1 MVESVLNFSPEVKKF
16 VEDAMNN
23 RNGKIPLNPGFTD
36 DKYARS
42 EFFQLRR
49 ACAISTV
56 GVVPSN
62 LDAGQV
68 CNLVLVKATEEAQ
81 KGTPV
86 TDPKHLLG
94 FHYFIMQ
101 DKGYTKGADAGRKP
115 EDAAALG
122 AAAYVSHAEHNKS
135 NAPKAPFIIDDPRNL
150 PVGATKPVGFNN
162 FKGMAFDSAFTRN
175 VGHFLKRGYSLGA
188 EVSTYFAYK
197 KDAQRLSLQCREG
210 AATVSYEQCY
220 DGGLVISHE
229 ILEGIRK
236 GKSSQSR

>member
-1 MVESVLNFSPEVKKF
+1 MAESVLNFSPEVKKF

-23 RNGKIPLNPGFTD
+23 RNGKIPLNPGFVD
-36 DKYARS
+36 DQYARS

-49 ACAISTV
+49 ACAVSTV
-56 GVVPSN
+56 GVVPPN

-122 AAAYVSHAEHNKS
+122 AAAYATHANRNES
-135 NAPKAPFIIDDPRNL
+135 TSPKVEFVINDPKFL
-150 PVGATKPVGFNN
+150 PKNATKAVGFNN
-162 FKGMAFDSAFTRN
+162 FKGMAFDSAFTDGLN
-175 VGHFLKRGYSLGA
+175 HFLRTARRNLA
-188 EVSTYFAYK
+188 LF
-197 KDAQRLSLQCREG
+197 
-210 AATVSYEQCY
+210 ATVPGFDEQ
-220 DGGLVISHE
+220 ISKPATACRMGDPAITLDICRDAGYMLGQKLISRIE
-229 ILEGIRK
+229 D
-236 GKSSQSR
+236 KSHTR

>member
-1 MVESVLNFSPEVKKF
+1 MAESVLNFSPEVKKF

-49 ACAISTV
+49 ACAVSTV

-68 CNLVLVKATEEAQ
+68 CNLVLVKATEEAK

-101 DKGYTKGADAGRKP
+101 DKGYTKGADAGRTP

-122 AAAYVSHAEHNKS
+122 AAIYAAHANWNES
-135 NAPKAPFIIDDPRNL
+135 ASPKVEFVINDPKFL
-150 PVGATKPVGFNN
+150 PKNATKAVGFNN
-162 FKGMAFDSAFTRN
+162 FKGMAFDSAFTDG
-175 VGHFLKRGYSLGA
+175 VSHFLKTTKENLA
-188 EVSTYFAYK
+188 LF
-197 KDAQRLSLQCREG
+197 
-210 AATVSYEQCY
+210 ATVPGFPSVEASTARACRMG
-220 DGGLVISHE
+220 DARVTLEACKEGGYQLAQKIVRHN
-229 ILEGIRK
+229 
-236 GKSSQSR
+236 SR